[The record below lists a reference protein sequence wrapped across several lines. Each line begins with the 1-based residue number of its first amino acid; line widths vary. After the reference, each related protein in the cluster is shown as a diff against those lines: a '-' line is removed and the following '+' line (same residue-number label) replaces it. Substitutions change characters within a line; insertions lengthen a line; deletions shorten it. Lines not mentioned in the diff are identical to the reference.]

1 MPNLEKEISL
11 SLRQKYSVNEQFYPK
26 ISMETDIPEGLE
38 GEINRIMKA
47 LQENE
52 LEITEENVFHV
63 MEFKKELLQRYIQTP
78 KGKETIAKYRR
89 LLLEEIRPTGITIP
103 IELLLANGLLV
114 LLLYMI
120 GRFAGSFADES
131 GKLLARR
138 LLEKDKECS
147 KALNMNVEEYRFL
160 REEATTFIL
169 DGKTLEILRK
179 NLKKRE

>member
-1 MPNLEKEISL
+1 MEI
-11 SLRQKYSVNEQFYPK
+11 
-26 ISMETDIPEGLE
+26 DIPDGLE
-38 GEINRIMKA
+38 GEINRIMKT
-47 LQENE
+47 LQENG
-52 LEITEENVFHV
+52 LEITEENVFHT
-63 MEFKKELLQRYIQTP
+63 MKFKKELLQRYIHTL

-103 IELLLANGLLV
+103 VELLLANGLLI
-114 LLLYMI
+114 LFLYMI

-160 REEATTFIL
+160 REEATTFVL

>member
-1 MPNLEKEISL
+1 MDI
-11 SLRQKYSVNEQFYPK
+11 
-26 ISMETDIPEGLE
+26 DIPNGRE
-38 GEINRIMKA
+38 GEINGIMMA

-52 LEITEENVFHV
+52 LEISEENVFQI
-63 MEFKKELLQRYIQTP
+63 MKFKKELLVNYIETP
-78 KGKETIAKYRR
+78 KGKETIAEYRR
-89 LLLEEIRPTGITIP
+89 LLLEEIRPTGITVP
-103 IELLLANGLLV
+103 IEFLLVNGLLV

-147 KALNMNVEEYRFL
+147 KTLNMNIEEYRIL
-160 REEATTFIL
+160 RKEATALIL

-179 NLKKRE
+179 NLKENE